1 MDRESSDNGMTIFR
15 RAISCRTAAVAFAA
29 RVLLPAA
36 IVLLAQVASL
46 EAQMPEPGSPLEGW
60 GMMAPQP
67 PAAQP
72 ATPDPATGNVTVVP
86 RTTDPDNLGGG
97 SAVPVEFVAF
107 LTEDGQRIEQ
117 GVVWRLYE
125 PATSGDRR
133 GKLLDT
139 ERAASP
145 VLSLKPGSYI
155 VNAAFGRAHLTRKI
169 MVPAAGNAA
178 RQVEKFVLNAGGL
191 RITALLGGKPSP
203 PGSITYA
210 IHTDRDQTDDRR
222 LILAGAKPGQV
233 IRLNAGIYHVVST
246 YGDANA
252 IVRSD
257 VTVEAGKLTE
267 ATIVHTFAKVSF
279 KLVERAGG
287 EALPDTQW
295 TIQTPEGG
303 VVKES
308 VGALPLHTL
317 APGRYTV
324 VARNQ
329 AKAFRKD
336 FTVQDGQHEA
346 IEIVLQ

>member
-1 MDRESSDNGMTIFR
+1 
-15 RAISCRTAAVAFAA
+15 VAFAA
-29 RVLLPAA
+29 RLLLPVA
-36 IVLLAQVASL
+36 ILLLGPIATL
-46 EAQMPEPGSPLEGW
+46 EAQMPEPGTPIEGW
-60 GMMAPQP
+60 GMMAPQTTAPQTPAPLP
-67 PAAQP
+67 PA
-72 ATPDPATGNVTVVP
+72 TEGPATGNVTEVP
-86 RTTDPDNLGGG
+86 RTAAPDTPQGGADG
-97 SAVPVEFVAF
+97 GAVPVEFVAF
-107 LTEDGQRIEQ
+107 LTDDGQRIEQ
-117 GVVWRLYE
+117 GLVWRLYE
-125 PATSGDRR
+125 NGASGDRR
-133 GKLLDT
+133 GKLMKT
-139 ERAASP
+139 ERAATP
-145 VLSLKPGSYI
+145 VLSLKPGSYV

-169 MVPAAGNAA
+169 TVPPGAGTA

-191 RITALLGGKPSP
+191 RINALLGGKPAP

-222 LILAGAKPGQV
+222 LILGGAKPGLV
-233 IRLNAGIYHVVST
+233 IRLNAGIYHIVST

-267 ATIVHTFAKVSF
+267 ASIVHTFAKVSF

-303 VVKES
+303 IVKES
-308 VGALPLHTL
+308 VGALPSHTL
-317 APGRYTV
+317 APGSYTV

>member
-1 MDRESSDNGMTIFR
+1 LKDRESSDNGMTIVAR
-15 RAISCRTAAVAFAA
+15 VISLRSAAVAFAA
-29 RVLLPAA
+29 RVLLATLF
-36 IVLLAQVASL
+36 LLLGPMATL
-46 EAQMPEPGSPLEGW
+46 KAQMPEPGSPLEGW
-60 GMMAPQP
+60 GMMAPQD
-67 PAAQP
+67 PAA
-72 ATPDPATGNVTVVP
+72 GNVTVVP
-86 RTTDPDNLGGG
+86 RTAAPDSPAEGADVG
-97 SAVPVEFVAF
+97 AVPVEFVAF
-107 LTEDGQRIEQ
+107 LTDDGQRIEQ

-125 PATSGDRR
+125 PTTSGDRR
-133 GKLLDT
+133 GKLMDT
-139 ERAASP
+139 ERTASP

-169 MVPAAGNAA
+169 TVPAAANAP

-191 RITALLGGKPSP
+191 RITALLGGKPAP

-222 LILAGAKPGQV
+222 LILAGAKPGLV

-267 ATIVHTFAKVSF
+267 ATIVHTYAKVSF

-303 VVKES
+303 IVKES
-308 VGALPLHTL
+308 VGALPSHTL

-336 FTVQDGQHEA
+336 FTVQDGQNEA